1 MVQAKQSRMLWES
14 RRMVQP
20 GHQGRTVSWKD
31 CPHEMEQVFTKR
43 GKEKDCYG
51 VKGKKIFFVV
61 VITDQLQV
69 HINLKN
75 DGKEGKGE
83 G

>member
-1 MVQAKQSRMLWES
+1 MRWSRCLQRGGKRKTVMGS
-14 RRMVQP
+14 RER
-20 GHQGRTVSWKD
+20 R
-31 CPHEMEQVFTKR
+31 
-43 GKEKDCYG
+43 
-51 VKGKKIFFVV
+51 FFVV
-61 VITDQLQV
+61 VVVTDQLQV

>member
-1 MVQAKQSRMLWES
+1 MGSRE
-14 RRMVQP
+14 RR
-20 GHQGRTVSWKD
+20 
-31 CPHEMEQVFTKR
+31 
-43 GKEKDCYG
+43 
-51 VKGKKIFFVV
+51 FFFV